1 MNKYIKKEFYSQ
13 IKEYGL
19 SKDILLNFYRI
30 MLRIRYFENKI
41 TDLYSRGLMPGL
53 AHLYIGE
60 EAIAVGVCANLTN
73 RDFSTS
79 THRGHGHLIAQGADL
94 KKMMAEILGKE
105 TGYCKGK
112 GGSMHIADF
121 SKGILGANGI
131 VGAGVPIATGS
142 GYSAKVRG
150 TDQVTVAFFGDAAS
164 NQGTFHE
171 SINMAAA
178 WKLPIVYVCEN
189 NLYGIS
195 VDIRKVTAT
204 KDIAIRAKAYDIP
217 GIVVDGNDILEV
229 YRVTKEAVE
238 RARKGE
244 GPSLIECKTYR
255 WKGHHVGDPGQ
266 IYRLEKETEEWKE
279 HCPIKTFRERLIKE
293 KIFSKEELDLIEKD
307 TKEMIKEAADFAIQ
321 SPYPDEKEAYE
332 DLFVEEKGV
341 EAR

>member
-94 KKMMAEILGKE
+94 KKMMAEVLGKE

-131 VGAGVPIATGS
+131 VGAGIPIATGS

-178 WKLPIVYVCEN
+178 WKLPVVYVCEN

-195 VDIRKVTAT
+195 VDIHKVTAT